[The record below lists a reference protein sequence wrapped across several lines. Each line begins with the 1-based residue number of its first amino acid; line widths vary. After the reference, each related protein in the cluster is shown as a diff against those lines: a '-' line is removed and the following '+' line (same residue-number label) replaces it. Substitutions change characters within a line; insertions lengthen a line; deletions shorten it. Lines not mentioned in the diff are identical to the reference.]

1 MLKPLLS
8 IAALA
13 VATVAAPA
21 AASAAPAQVTANV
34 NLRAGPGTN
43 YYPILVLPAGAPV
56 ELYGCLQGYTWC
68 DVSYGRERGWVSSR
82 YLSTFYSGQAY
93 RPRPYV
99 SVPFLT
105 FNFGYWDNH
114 YSKRPWYQDR
124 PRPGRPGPDWGPGPD
139 RPRPGWDRGPDRPR
153 PGWDRGPDR
162 PRPGWDRGP
171 DRPRPDMNRG
181 PDGPRPGFDRG
192 PDRPRPEVN
201 RDRDRNPPPRVDQL
215 RPPRGQPDCDLSK
228 PGTFC
233 GKP

>member
-21 AASAAPAQVTANV
+21 VASAAPAQVTANV
-34 NLRAGPGTN
+34 NLRTGPGTN

-93 RPRPYV
+93 RPRPYA

-114 YSKRPWYQDR
+114 YAKRPWYQNR
-124 PRPGRPGPDWGPGPD
+124 PRPGRPGPDWDRGPD
-139 RPRPGWDRGPDRPR
+139 RPRPDWDRGPDRPR
-153 PGWDRGPDR
+153 PGFDLSPDR
-162 PRPGWDRGP
+162 
-171 DRPRPDMNRG
+171 
-181 PDGPRPGFDRG
+181 PRPGFDRG
-192 PDRPRPEVN
+192 PDRPRPDWD
-201 RDRDRNPPPRVDQL
+201 RDRNRDRNPPPRADQP
-215 RPPRGQPDCDLSK
+215 RPPRGQPDCDPSR
-228 PGTFC
+228 PGSNC
-233 GKP
+233 VRP